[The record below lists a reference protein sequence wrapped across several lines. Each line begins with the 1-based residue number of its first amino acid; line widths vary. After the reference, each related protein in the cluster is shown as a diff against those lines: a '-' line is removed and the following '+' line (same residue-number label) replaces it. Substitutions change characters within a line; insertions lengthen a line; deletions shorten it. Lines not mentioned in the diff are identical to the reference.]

1 MYPSD
6 FFLSTRR
13 TGTLHVRVPA
23 CRVLSHFQIVRRPTH
38 RHSTLDTDNEARHR
52 TSHLKELKIYL
63 TQHERFGTNILNKMP
78 MNSNDDNDDNRRSI
92 SEQEQVDRDD
102 DDDNNNDDDHLCS
115 DSHPQQVE
123 EPQISTTTETTCTNN
138 SPPSNQS
145 DAAVCHAVNNSSSS
159 TLNKNEYSNDTHMT
173 TKVASKETKS
183 IQSLQE
189 EEIVETSPMDSELS
203 LQPSGTEPCTG
214 SAEHETKDD
223 DDDEHSE
230 TSSKNTTT
238 VTSSTAVVHPID
250 VPSPMAVTAD
260 ASSSSSVTNDERVPN
275 SDDTSLYVN
284 HGLVAWEINR
294 QRWLSQPPRPHT
306 VEECDPD
313 GRQPQQRNTNPRH
326 AQPINVD
333 DIIDA
338 IFTSHKTMLLSTSQ
352 PQSSPQNSNPNS
364 DTHNTATNNNSTTTT
379 TLTSSNMTAPF
390 PYSVPLPQ
398 LIDILQDLW
407 EAESL

>member
-1 MYPSD
+1 
-6 FFLSTRR
+6 
-13 TGTLHVRVPA
+13 
-23 CRVLSHFQIVRRPTH
+23 
-38 RHSTLDTDNEARHR
+38 
-52 TSHLKELKIYL
+52 
-63 TQHERFGTNILNKMP
+63 
-78 MNSNDDNDDNRRSI
+78 
-92 SEQEQVDRDD
+92 
-102 DDDNNNDDDHLCS
+102 
-115 DSHPQQVE
+115 
-123 EPQISTTTETTCTNN
+123 
-138 SPPSNQS
+138 
-145 DAAVCHAVNNSSSS
+145 
-159 TLNKNEYSNDTHMT
+159 MT

-183 IQSLQE
+183 IQSPQE
-189 EEIVETSPMDSELS
+189 EEILETSPMDSEVS

-223 DDDEHSE
+223 DDDDEHLE
-230 TSSKNTTT
+230 TSSKNTTM

-294 QRWLSQPPRPHT
+294 QRWLSQPPRPHI

-313 GRQPQQRNTNPRH
+313 GRQPPQRNTTPRH

-352 PQSSPQNSNPNS
+352 PQSPPPPQNSNG
-364 DTHNTATNNNSTTTT
+364 TTTTT